1 MAFLHPPPPPPN
13 PYRMGLD
20 HPTTTT
26 SMDHMRNV
34 GHACHTVRLQ
44 GVSKLI
50 EKRNITSHLERSD
63 KPHGPSCKHIGAI
76 LGSLGAILTVLEAV
90 LSVSEAS
97 WAVFFFLLSKLTP
110 VGRRE
115 PPIWSENARVATL
128 QNDITATF
136 MLAARSE

>member
-1 MAFLHPPPPPPN
+1 MIAPVRGGRACRLWRREAFLSIVLLLIPSPAFLHPPPPPPN

-20 HPTTTT
+20 HPTATT

-63 KPHGPSCKHIGAI
+63 KPHGPSCKHLGAI
-76 LGSLGAILTVLEAV
+76 LGSLGAILTVLEAI

-97 WAVFFFLLSKLTP
+97 WAV
-110 VGRRE
+110 
-115 PPIWSENARVATL
+115 
-128 QNDITATF
+128 
-136 MLAARSE
+136 